1 MSPFSCNGFGLLT
14 PSLTGPNSHREVG
27 GAARLG
33 VGERHAPAAAVLLS
47 CCPAV
52 LRSVGSPTQH
62 ASARRPPAAACLR
75 PFCPGWPGRPFIHAD
90 IFSSFGHCR
99 ENEKTRHGRKYL
111 RDLKMIKGLYPEH
124 IQNPQNSRKE
134 TAQL

>member
-47 CCPAV
+47 CYPAV
-52 LRSVGSPTQH
+52 LLSCA
-62 ASARRPPAAACLR
+62 ASAPPHSMPAHGVLR
-75 PFCPGWPGRPFIHAD
+75 LLPVCVPSAVAGPVDPSSTL
-90 IFSSFGHCR
+90 IFSLHSDTAERMKKQDTG
-99 ENEKTRHGRKYL
+99 EN
-111 RDLKMIKGLYPEH
+111 IC
-124 IQNPQNSRKE
+124 E
-134 TAQL
+134 T